1 MSVSG
6 LGNYQ
11 NSGSG
16 LGGVTVTRDTFG
28 IRTVESTM
36 DLPGQNGGTARFS
49 VNAQRAWIL
58 PLWTGQVSLRDD
70 GAGMNVTAPIFGQ
83 ISPGGAPSS
92 AQGSATWFKLGQFPN
107 LLRPFTV
114 NWSVAEAG

>member
-1 MSVSG
+1 VSISG

-11 NSGSG
+11 NSGNG
-16 LGGVTVTRDTFG
+16 AGDVTVTRDAFG
-28 IRTVESTM
+28 IRQVQALM
-36 DLPGQNGGTARFS
+36 DLAGQNGGTARLT

-58 PLWTGQVSLRDD
+58 PLWTGQVSLRDQ
-70 GAGMNVTAPIFGQ
+70 GAGMDVSAPIFGQ
-83 ISPGGAPSS
+83 ISPGAAPSS